1 MPDSTYRPPD
11 ITLRGAEHVAR
22 YRETDGEIG
31 YTWNGVPILLLT
43 TTGRKSGSRRTSAL
57 IYGRDGADYL
67 VVASTGG
74 APRHPAWYLN
84 LRAHPEAEIQIKAE
98 HLPVRAR
105 TATGEERDRLWNIVT
120 AYWPNYDAYQ
130 ERTRRVIPVVTLSP
144 V

>member
-1 MPDSTYRPPD
+1 MPYQPPD
-11 ITLRGAEHVAR
+11 ITLRGTEHVEK

-43 TTGRKSGSRRTSAL
+43 TTGRRTGTRRTSAL

-84 LRAHPEAEIQIKAE
+84 LCEQPEAEIQVKAE
-98 HLPVRAR
+98 HLRVRAS
-105 TATGEERDRLWNIVT
+105 TASDAERDRLWRLVT
-120 AYWPNYDAYQ
+120 AYWPNYDVYQ